1 MPNPKEQEEKSKK
14 EKMFDLVVLNNTIN
28 CLIGLI
34 TITENLPFA
43 TLQQLAR
50 PKDFEKVEQVLEILP
65 EELKD
70 KYRAIASTIKQS
82 IDMSVIEWENKRL
95 LVV

>member
-1 MPNPKEQEEKSKK
+1 MPNPKEEETSKK
-14 EKMFDLVVLNNTIN
+14 EKMVDLVVLNNTIN

-34 TITENLPFA
+34 TITESLPLA
-43 TLQQLAR
+43 TLQKLVN
-50 PKDFEKVEQVLEILP
+50 PKDFTEIKQVLEILP

-70 KYRAIASTIKQS
+70 KYRAMSGPIKQS